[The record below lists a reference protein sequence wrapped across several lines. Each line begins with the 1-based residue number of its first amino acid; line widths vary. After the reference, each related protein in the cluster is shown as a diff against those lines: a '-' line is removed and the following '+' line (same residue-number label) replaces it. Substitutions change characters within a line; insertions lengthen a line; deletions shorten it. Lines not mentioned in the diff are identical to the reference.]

1 MVFDN
6 DQVLCD
12 LHINELLGIDN
23 STVSINGVHD
33 PIINACFIN
42 DENIFVNLFHKSTET
57 NWHFK
62 YSYKDQSIIGQA
74 VATHLNCSQLNFPI
88 NNFYDFEHDQ
98 VYCFYRH
105 GESITVNLNDLAKV
119 RTQTIVTESLGQMY
133 FIYNKILVAN
143 SSDTVLFFKRVG
155 TRNDDNSMTYFW
167 EKYHEIEKGGFIYFI
182 KGNTQ
187 IQITTERLVYFY
199 RIDEETLM
207 PIIENCM
214 YNFMNCSQMMY
225 GSASRYCVTYKTG
238 QIGFNIYRRKY
249 FHKYMV
255 RLCDDCF
262 DSSRGLSINSKE
274 IYMISFKNKIRIYD

>member
-62 YSYKDQSIIGQA
+62 YSYKERTILGEA
-74 VATHLNCSQLNFPI
+74 VATQLNCSQLNFPI
-88 NNFYDFEHDQ
+88 NNFYDFERES

-105 GESITVNLNDLAKV
+105 GESITVNLDDLTKV

-133 FIYNKILVAN
+133 FIYNEIVVAN

-155 TRNDDNSMTYFW
+155 TRNDDN
-167 EKYHEIEKGGFIYFI
+167 
-182 KGNTQ
+182 
-187 IQITTERLVYFY
+187 
-199 RIDEETLM
+199 
-207 PIIENCM
+207 
-214 YNFMNCSQMMY
+214 
-225 GSASRYCVTYKTG
+225 
-238 QIGFNIYRRKY
+238 
-249 FHKYMV
+249 
-255 RLCDDCF
+255 
-262 DSSRGLSINSKE
+262 
-274 IYMISFKNKIRIYD
+274 